1 MAVFHQGELSV
12 QQRVGV
18 AGIAKAIGDKAI
30 RSYMPE
36 QHREFFS
43 QQPLLYAGVLDNQG
57 HPWATPILGEQGF
70 VSSPNSTTLSI
81 EARALIEYAQVAQLS
96 VGDSIGLLGLELT
109 TRRRN
114 RVNGLV
120 AYSSEQALRF
130 EVQQS
135 FGNCPKYIQKRELK
149 PSVFNQAFV
158 PKAADFSE
166 LEVNNVVL
174 EQVLKHCDTF
184 FIASRAAALN
194 NEDSDGVDI
203 SHRGG
208 KPGFIEVVKGNN
220 SKAPSL
226 IFPDFSG
233 NNLFN
238 TLGNIVADSRV
249 GLYIPDFET
258 GYSFWIKGKAS
269 IIWNMAQVKPYPG
282 AQRYVQISIE
292 QCLSLATPTLVQNS
306 DVEFSPALHDLA

>member
-18 AGIAKAIGDKAI
+18 ADIAKAIGDKAI
-30 RSYMPE
+30 RAYMPE
-36 QHREFFS
+36 QHRTFFS

-120 AYSSEQALRF
+120 AYTSEQALRF

-158 PKAADFSE
+158 PKAADFRE
-166 LEVNNVVL
+166 LAVSDVVL
-174 EQVLKHCDTF
+174 EQVLRHCDTF

-194 NEDSDGVDI
+194 RGDSDGVDI

-208 KPGFIEVVKGNN
+208 KPGFIHVHKGSNG
-220 SKAPSL
+220 KMPSL
-226 IFPDFSG
+226 VFPDFSG

-238 TLGNIVADSRV
+238 TLGNIVADPRV

-258 GYSFWIKGKAS
+258 GCSFWIKGKAS
-269 IIWNMAQVKPYPG
+269 IIWDVSQLKPYPG
-282 AQRYVQISIE
+282 AQRFVQVSIE
-292 QCLSLATPTLVQNS
+292 QGLSLTTPTLVQHS
-306 DVEFSPALHDLA
+306 DIEFSPALHNLS

>member
-12 QQRVGV
+12 QQRVG
-18 AGIAKAIGDKAI
+18 AADIAKAIGDKAI
-30 RSYMPE
+30 RSYMPQ

-43 QQPLLYAGVLDNQG
+43 QQPLLYVGVLDNQG

-120 AYSSEQALRF
+120 AYLSEQALRF

-174 EQVLKHCDTF
+174 EQVLKHSDTF

-194 NEDSDGVDI
+194 SEDSDGVDI

-269 IIWNMAQVKPYPG
+269 IIWDMSQVKPYPG
-282 AQRYVQISIE
+282 AQRYVQVNIE
-292 QCLSLATPTLVQNS
+292 QCLSLATPTLIQNS
-306 DVEFSPALHDLA
+306 DVEFSPALDDLA